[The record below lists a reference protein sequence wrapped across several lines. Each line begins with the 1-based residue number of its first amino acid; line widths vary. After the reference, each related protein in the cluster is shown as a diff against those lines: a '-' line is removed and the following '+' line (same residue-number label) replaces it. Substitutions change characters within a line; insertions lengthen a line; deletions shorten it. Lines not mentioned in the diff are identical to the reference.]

1 MAIKRIKSNSIKTNM
16 ITIFILLFL
25 IIIFIV
31 LIKCVFTI
39 DKLNDVNRTYHLEKD
54 GFVLIKDV
62 LNEKELKEIIEKCE
76 EDDHYTAKELLIN
89 NYYLLNILKNNI
101 KNEDYVFQ
109 DYIWIIKKSSVHTCH
124 RDNNGDFF
132 NQNQKY
138 PSYTLL
144 VYLEDA
150 EKCLGVIPYSHIDI
164 NSYNINFKNVV
175 NYLPCKKG
183 DAILFNANLIHVGAL
198 NKRDNLRIQMKI
210 SHKDDLDVLS
220 YYQDYNKVL
229 SQENNVPNIVKH
241 TQKNLSCMFPFL
253 SNLTQRE
260 NINSARGSDNG
271 AKIGISQKIFSYLF
285 YGNSNFYDLPN
296 AF

>member
-1 MAIKRIKSNSIKTNM
+1 MIMLRIFTIKN
-16 ITIFILLFL
+16 IFIILLLVIFL
-25 IIIFIV
+25 I
-31 LIKCVFTI
+31 L
-39 DKLNDVNRTYHLEKD
+39 LNCALQKDNLDFQNKNYDLHKD
-54 GFVLIKDV
+54 GFVV
-62 LNEKELKEIIEKCE
+62 LKSILTETEIKELQKKCKN
-76 EDDHYTAKELLIN
+76 DDYYNAKNLLIN
-89 NYYLLNILKNNI
+89 NIYLLDNI
-101 KNEDYVFQ
+101 KKYIKNDNYVFQ

-132 NQNQKY
+132 NDNQKF

-150 EKCLGVIPYSHIDI
+150 EKCLGVVPNSHYNV
-164 NSYNINFKNVV
+164 NSYNVNLTNVV

-183 DAILFNANLIHVGAL
+183 DAILFNANLIHVGAI
-198 NKRDNLRIQMKI
+198 NKQDNLRIQMKV

-229 SQENNVPNIVKH
+229 NTENNLPFMIKH
-241 TQKNLSCMFPFL
+241 IQKNVSCMFPFV
-253 SNLTQRE
+253 SNLTQSE
-260 NINSARGSDNG
+260 NIRTSRGSSNG
-271 AKIGISQKIFSYLF
+271 IHIGFFQKIFSYIF

>member
-1 MAIKRIKSNSIKTNM
+1 MKFRNNYSIT
-16 ITIFILLFL
+16 FLFFVL
-25 IIIFIV
+25 FIV
-31 LIKCVFTI
+31 LLILVKCVLTNDTI
-39 DKLNDVNRTYHLEKD
+39 NPSNQTYNLQKD
-54 GFVLIKDV
+54 GFVVIKGV
-62 LNEKELKEIIEKCE
+62 LSEKEIEEIKRKCD
-76 EDDHYTAKELLIN
+76 EDDYYNSKRLLIHN
-89 NYYLLNILKNNI
+89 GHLLNTLKHNI
-101 KNEDYVFQ
+101 KNDDYVFQ

-132 NQNQKY
+132 NKGQKY

-150 EKCLGVIPYSHIDI
+150 EKCLGVIPYSHYDI
-164 NSYNINFKNVV
+164 NSYNINLSNAVR
-175 NYLPCKKG
+175 YLPCKKG

-198 NKRDNLRIQMKI
+198 NKKDNLRIQMKI
-210 SHKDDLDVLS
+210 SHKDDLRILS

-229 SQENNVPNIVKH
+229 NRENNIPHLIKH
-241 TQKNLSCMFPFL
+241 TQKNMSCMFPFV

-271 AKIGISQKIFSYLF
+271 AQIGIFQKMFSYLF
-285 YGNSNFYDLPN
+285 YGNSDFYDLPN